1 MAPVSM
7 TSSNPAFKVAVFFET
22 KMSKTVQ
29 DTTMVTDER

>member
-1 MAPVSM
+1 MEPVLM
-7 TSSNPAFKVAVFFET
+7 TVFFEI